1 MKITDLIKEGA
12 IVLELN
18 ASSKDDVIN
27 KLVEKLYDAG
37 SLNNKEEYKKAIL
50 ERESQSTTG
59 IGRGIAIPHAKTT
72 AVKNPA
78 ICFGRALR
86 GIDYDSLD
94 GGPAK
99 LFFMI
104 AASEGAHNEHLETL
118 SRLSTLLMNKSF
130 RERIL
135 KANSEEEVLKLIDE
149 EENKVLGDKKNNVE
163 PKSENTLKD
172 NTKNNM
178 KILAVTA
185 CPTGIAHTYMAADAL
200 KDKANKMNID
210 IKVETNG
217 STGIKNMLTADEIK
231 QAAAI
236 IVAADKQVDMDRF
249 HGKVVIQ
256 VPTSEAIK
264 KPQELIEKA
273 LNKQGDIFEADKSV
287 KQFKQDGIKIQ
298 TYKHLMNGVSN
309 MLPFVVGGGILV
321 AISFMLDINNVGI
334 ANYGSVN
341 VIAKFFKD
349 LGEVAFGFMLPVL
362 AGFIASAIADRPALA
377 PGFVGG
383 ALAASGGSGFLG
395 VLAAG
400 YIAGYIVRGLKK
412 AFSRLPQSLES
423 IKPVL
428 LLPLFGILLEGF
440 LVIFVINP
448 PVSTINIGINSWLAS
463 LSCSNKIFLGLL
475 LGGMMAIDMGG
486 PINKAAY
493 VFGVASIAEGNGH
506 IMAAVMAGGMVPP
519 LGIALAT
526 TFSKDKFTRAEREAG
541 KTNYIMGLSF
551 ITEGAIPFGAAD
563 PKRVLPSIVI
573 GSAVAGALSM
583 IFGASSPA
591 PHGGIFIFP
600 LIKNW
605 PMYLVS
611 IFIGSVITAL
621 MINVLKRPVD
631 V

>member
-27 KLVEKLYDAG
+27 ELVEKLYDAG

-78 ICFGRALR
+78 ICFGRALE

-94 GGPAK
+94 GEPAK
-99 LFFMI
+99 LIFMI
-104 AASEGAHNEHLETL
+104 AASEGAHNKHLETL

-163 PKSENTLKD
+163 PRSENTLKD

-200 KDKANKMNID
+200 KDKANEMNID

-217 STGIKNMLTADEIK
+217 STGIKNVLTDDEIK
-231 QAAAI
+231 QATAI

-273 LNKQGDIFEADKSV
+273 LNKQGDIFKVDKNA

-298 TYKHLMNGVSN
+298 AYKHLMNGVSN

-321 AISFMLDINNVGI
+321 AISLMLDINNGGI

-383 ALAASGGSGFLG
+383 ALAASGGAGFLG
-395 VLAAG
+395 ALAAG
-400 YIAGYIVRGLKK
+400 FIAGYIVRGLKK
-412 AFSRLPQSLES
+412 AFSRLPQSLEG

-428 LLPLFGILLEGF
+428 LFPLFGILLEGF
-440 LVIFVINP
+440 VMIFVINP

-463 LSCSNKIFLGLL
+463 LSCYNKIFLGLL

-526 TFSKDKFTRAEREAG
+526 TFSKDKFTRAEKEAG

-551 ITEGAIPFGAAD
+551 ITEGAIPFGTAD

>member
-27 KLVEKLYDAG
+27 ELVEKLYDAG

-78 ICFGRALR
+78 ICFGRALE

-94 GGPAK
+94 GEPAK
-99 LFFMI
+99 LIFMI
-104 AASEGAHNEHLETL
+104 AASEGAHEEHLETL
-118 SRLSTLLMNKSF
+118 SRLSTLLMNKNF

-135 KANSEEEVLKLIDE
+135 KANSEEEVLELIDK
-149 EENKVLGDKKNNVE
+149 EENKVLGDK
-163 PKSENTLKD
+163 END
-172 NTKNNM
+172 A

-231 QAAAI
+231 QATAI

-273 LNKQGDIFEADKSV
+273 LNKQGDIFKADKSV

-298 TYKHLMNGVSN
+298 AYKHLMNGVSN

-321 AISFMLDINNVGI
+321 AISFMLDINNGGI

-383 ALAASGGSGFLG
+383 ALAASGGAGFLG
-395 VLAAG
+395 ALAAG
-400 YIAGYIVRGLKK
+400 FIAGYIVRGLKK

-423 IKPVL
+423 IKPIL

-440 LVIFVINP
+440 VMIFVINP

-463 LSCSNKIFLGLL
+463 QSCFNKIFLGLL

-526 TFSKDKFTRAEREAG
+526 TFSKGKFTRAEKEAG
-541 KTNYIMGLSF
+541 KANYIMGLSF
-551 ITEGAIPFGAAD
+551 ITEGAIPFGTAD

-583 IFGASSPA
+583 IFGVSSPA